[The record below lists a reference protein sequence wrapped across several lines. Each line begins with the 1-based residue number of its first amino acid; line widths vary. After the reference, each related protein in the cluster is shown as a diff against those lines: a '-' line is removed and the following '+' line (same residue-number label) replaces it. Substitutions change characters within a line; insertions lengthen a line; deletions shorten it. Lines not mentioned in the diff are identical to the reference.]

1 MIDAS
6 RGEQG
11 AKKGDTVTPLC
22 VGEEEAVWK
31 FGHLNVSPPTAIS
44 FVGSD
49 RVAFLA
55 PDVAASCPAFRFA
68 SNEGVVAPW

>member
-6 RGEQG
+6 VWGARG
-11 AKKGDTVTPLC
+11 KKGRYSNSPLWERRRGC
-22 VGEEEAVWK
+22 VEISTFECV
-31 FGHLNVSPPTAIS
+31 PPRPIS

>member
-22 VGEEEAVWK
+22 VGRRRPLC
-31 FGHLNVSPPTAIS
+31 GHLNVSPPTAIS